1 MHFTKLFAN
10 FTEEKYNTNYNMAKI
25 LGLDLGTNSIGWAI
39 TEQQDEN
46 YTLLDKGVDI
56 FQEGV
61 ARTKSG
67 EEPMVKTRTDA
78 RALRRHYYRRR
89 LRKIE
94 LLKVLI
100 ANDFCPYLDKE
111 QLDNWRYKKEYP
123 LTDEFTLWL
132 RSSDSNNPY
141 ADRYK
146 ALTEQLNLSVTTDRF
161 TLGRAL
167 YHLSQRRGFL
177 SNRKDAE
184 SSDDGMVK
192 GAIKQLDED
201 MDAAGCNYLGEFYY
215 KMFLAGEKIR
225 TGDGYGYAG
234 RIPHYE
240 KEFKAICE
248 KQNLSEDLQKAL
260 HRAIFFQRPLKS
272 QKGLVGNCTLE
283 KDKARCP
290 ISHPRFEEFR
300 MLCFINNIKIKTP
313 AESEMRM
320 LNADEV
326 RLIEP
331 LFYRKSKEHFDF
343 EDIAKKLSGGKKNCY
358 AHIADKVDAP
368 YKFNFKMS
376 QNVSGSPLTAA
387 LRNLFGEDWLTTMSS
402 VYLKGEGKTESQ
414 ILNDVWHVL
423 FSFDDDDKLKE
434 WAKINLQ
441 LNDEQAEAFADI
453 RVKQGYAALSLNA
466 INKILPY
473 LRAGYRY
480 DEAVFVANLSNVVS
494 GEMWHNEETRK
505 SIINDICTL
514 LDEFA
519 YSPSCRQTK
528 KQAID
533 DLLLDN
539 YGVSKNDSARLYE
552 PSNIETYPQAQPNR
566 DGLILLGSP
575 RTSSVRNPM
584 AMRALFRLRALI
596 NHLLREGKID
606 KTTKIN
612 IEFARGL
619 NDANM
624 RSAIERYQ
632 RDNEKRRATYAAD
645 IAKLYKE
652 ECGVDIIPTEDD
664 ILKYQLWIEQNKIC
678 LYTGEQIS
686 ICDFIGANP
695 KYDIEHTI
703 PRSRGGDNSQMNKTL
718 CQADFN
724 RRIKREKLPA
734 ELGIHAE
741 ILARIEQLGWEKE
754 IEKLE
759 KQIYGCDRS
768 AKGAATK
775 ESKDKA
781 IRDRHYLR
789 MRLNYLRGKLM
800 RFTMTEVPEGFSNR
814 QGVDIGIIG
823 RYAKMYL
830 ETVFDRVYTVKGT
843 TTADF
848 RKMWGLQEEYVKKE
862 RVNHI
867 HHCIDAITIACIGSG
882 AYAKWAQFQRDT
894 ERYYWHRENK
904 PVFDKPWPTFTED
917 VKAVADELL
926 VSHHTADNVPKH
938 SRKKLRIRGKVQFNA
953 EGKPIYVQGDTARAS
968 LHQQTF
974 YGAIK
979 REDEIKYVVRK
990 SLDALQ
996 PADVDK
1002 IVDEAVRACVK
1013 TAIEREGFKEA
1024 MSKPICFNEAKGGYI
1039 KKVRIYTPSVT
1050 SPIHLKKHQM
1060 LSRFDYKQ
1068 DYYVANDGNYCMAI
1082 YEGEDARGRTKRSFH
1097 IVNNLEA
1104 AKFYNGKTS
1113 RYDLVPQ
1120 SDENDFPLK
1129 CILRTGTMVLFYE
1142 NRPDELYECSRA
1154 ELTKRLYKVTGMTT
1168 SVIQQ
1173 KYKYGMIT
1181 LKHHQEA
1188 RPAGELKEK
1197 KGEWET
1203 NEEYRPVIVINHNQL
1218 NALVE
1223 GYDFELTVTG
1233 EIKFKH

>member
-1 MHFTKLFAN
+1 MT
-10 FTEEKYNTNYNMAKI
+10 KI

-39 TEQQDEN
+39 TEQQDDN
-46 YTLLDKGVDI
+46 YTLLDRGVDI

-61 ARTKSG
+61 AREKG
-67 EEPMVKTRTDA
+67 EEKPMVKTRTDA

-94 LLKVLI
+94 LLKVLV
-100 ANDFCPYLDKE
+100 AKDFCPYLSDE
-111 QLDNWRYKKEYP
+111 QLDAWRYKKQYP
-123 LTDEFTLWL
+123 LNDEFMLWL
-132 RSSDSNNPY
+132 RSSDSSNPY

-146 ALTEQLNLSVTTDRF
+146 ALTEQLNLSATADRYA
-161 TLGRAL
+161 LGRAL

-177 SNRKDAE
+177 SNRKDANN
-184 SSDDGMVK
+184 SDDGVVN
-192 GAIKQLDED
+192 GAINQLDED
-201 MDAAGCNYLGEFYY
+201 MVAAGCSYLGEFYY
-215 KMFLAGEKIR
+215 KLFLAGEKIR

-234 RIPHYE
+234 RIAHYE
-240 KEFKAICE
+240 KEFEAICK
-248 KQNLSEDLQKAL
+248 KQNLSDELQKAL

-272 QKGLVGNCTLE
+272 QKGLVGNCTFE

-313 AESEMRM
+313 ADSELRM
-320 LNADEV
+320 LNADEAQ
-326 RLIEP
+326 LIEP
-331 LFYRKSKEHFDF
+331 LFYRKRKEHFDF
-343 EDIAKKLSGGKKNCY
+343 EDIAKKLAGGKKSGY
-358 AHIADKVDAP
+358 THIADKVDAP

-387 LRNLFGEDWLTTMSS
+387 LCNLFGEDWLSTMSS

-414 ILNDVWHVL
+414 ILNDIWHVL
-423 FSFDDDDKLKE
+423 FSFDSKEKLNE

-441 LNDEQAEAFADI
+441 LNDEQAKYFADI
-453 RVKQGYAALSLNA
+453 EVKQGYAALSLNA

-473 LRAGYRY
+473 LRGGYRY
-480 DEAVFVANLSNVVS
+480 DEAVFIANLPKVIPQ
-494 GEMWHNEETRK
+494 EMWQNDDTRTA
-505 SIINDICTL
+505 IIKDICSL
-514 LDEFA
+514 LEEFA
-519 YSPSCRQTK
+519 ENPLYRHLTK

-533 DLLLDN
+533 NMLLDN
-539 YGVSKNDSARLYE
+539 YGIGYNDSARLYE
-552 PSNIETYPQAQPNR
+552 PSNIETYPRAQPNKE
-566 DGLILLGSP
+566 GLLLLGSP

-584 AMRALFRLRALI
+584 AMRTLFRLRALV
-596 NHLLREGKID
+596 NQLLKEGKID
-606 KTTKIN
+606 KATKIN

-624 RSAIERYQ
+624 RNAIERYQ
-632 RDNEKRRATYAAD
+632 RENEKNRATYAD
-645 IAKLYKE
+645 KIAELYKE
-652 ECGVDIIPTEDD
+652 QCGIDITPTEDD
-664 ILKYQLWIEQNKIC
+664 ILKYQLWIEQNKRC
-678 LYTGEQIS
+678 LYTGESIS

-695 KYDIEHTI
+695 KYDIEHTV

-718 CQADFN
+718 CQSDFN

-734 ELGIHAE
+734 ELTNHTE
-741 ILARIEQLGWEKE
+741 IMAHIEQLGWDKE

-759 KQIYGCDRS
+759 KQIFGCDR
-768 AKGAATK
+768 AVKRAATK

-781 IRDRHYLR
+781 IRDRHYFR
-789 MRLNYLRGKLM
+789 MRLNYLRDKLS
-800 RFTMTEVPEGFSNR
+800 RFTMTEVPEGFNNR

-830 ETVFDRVYTVKGT
+830 ETVFDRVYTVKGA

-848 RKMWGLQEEYVKKE
+848 RRAWGLQEEYGKKE

-926 VSHHTADNVPKH
+926 VSHHTPNNMHKH
-938 SRKKLRIRGKVQFNA
+938 SRKKLRVRGKIQYN
-953 EGKPIYVQGDTARAS
+953 EQDEPIYMQGDTARGA
-968 LHQQTF
+968 LHTQIF

-979 REDEIKYVVRK
+979 RDDEIKYVVRK
-990 SLDALQ
+990 SLDALKSD
-996 PADVDK
+996 DVDK
-1002 IVDEAVRACVK
+1002 IVDNAVRECVK
-1013 TAIEREGFKEA
+1013 AAIANEGFKEA
-1024 MSKPICFNEAKGGYI
+1024 ISKPICFNKAKGVYI
-1039 KKVRIYTPSVT
+1039 KKVRIFTPSVT

-1060 LSRFDYKQ
+1060 LSRFDHKQ
-1068 DYYVANDGNYCMAI
+1068 TYYVANDGNYCMAI
-1082 YEGEDARGRTKRSFH
+1082 YEGTDTKGKTKRSFQ

-1120 SDENDFPLK
+1120 SDSNDYPLK
-1129 CILRTGTMVLFYE
+1129 YILRTGTMVLFYE
-1142 NRPDELYECSRA
+1142 KNPEKLYECSRA
-1154 ELTKRLYKVTGMTT
+1154 ELTKRLYKVTGMAADGRIRFTF
-1168 SVIQQ
+1168 
-1173 KYKYGMIT
+1173 
-1181 LKHHQEA
+1181 HQEA
-1188 RPAGELKEK
+1188 RDDKSISAECGM
-1197 KGEWET
+1197 GISSVDIH
-1203 NEEYRPVIVINHNQL
+1203 NPVARLRLSLGNL
-1218 NALVE
+1218 NMYIE

>member
-1 MHFTKLFAN
+1 
-10 FTEEKYNTNYNMAKI
+10 MAKI

-39 TEQQDEN
+39 TEQQDDN

-61 ARTKSG
+61 AREKG
-67 EEPMVKTRTDA
+67 EEKPMVQTRTDA

-94 LLKVLI
+94 LLKVLV
-100 ANDFCPYLDKE
+100 ANNLCPYLSEDM
-111 QLDNWRYKKEYP
+111 LNGWRYKKQYP
-123 LTDEFTLWL
+123 LNDEFMLWL
-132 RSSDSNNPY
+132 RSSDSDNPY

-146 ALTEQLNLSVTTDRF
+146 ALTEQLNLSATADRY

-177 SNRKDAE
+177 SNRKE
-184 SSDDGMVK
+184 EGGDDGSVK

-201 MDAAGCNYLGEFYY
+201 MVAAGCNYLGEFYY
-215 KMFLAGEKIR
+215 KLFLAGEKIR

-234 RIPHYE
+234 RIAHYE

-248 KQNLSEDLQKAL
+248 KQKLSEELQKAL

-272 QKGLVGNCTLE
+272 QKGLVGNCTFE

-300 MLCFINNIKIKTP
+300 MLSFINNIKIKTP
-313 AESEMRM
+313 ADNELRM
-320 LNADEV
+320 LNIDEV
-326 RLIEP
+326 QLIEP
-331 LFYRKSKEHFDF
+331 LFYRKSKPHFDF
-343 EDIAKKLSGGKKNCY
+343 EDIAKKLSGGKKSSY
-358 AHIADKVDAP
+358 AHISDKLDAA

-376 QNVSGSPLTAA
+376 VSVSGSPLTAA
-387 LRNLFGEDWLTTMSS
+387 LRDIFGDDWLSTMSS
-402 VYLKGEGKTESQ
+402 VYLKGEGKTELQ

-423 FSFDDDDKLKE
+423 FSFDNDDKLKE
-434 WAKINLQ
+434 WAKTNLQ
-441 LNDEQAEAFADI
+441 LNNEQAEIFANI
-453 RVKQGYAALSLNA
+453 KVKQGYAALSLNA
-466 INKILPY
+466 IDKILPY
-473 LRAGYRY
+473 LRCGYRY
-480 DEAVFVANLSNVVS
+480 DEAVFIANLPAVVPH
-494 GEMWHNEETRK
+494 EMWHNEDTR
-505 SIINDICTL
+505 SAIIKDICSL

-519 YSPSCRQTK
+519 ANPLYRHLTK

-533 DLLLDN
+533 NMLLDN
-539 YGVSKNDSARLYE
+539 YGIGYNDSARLYE
-552 PSNIETYPQAQPNR
+552 PSNIETYAKAQPN
-566 DGLILLGSP
+566 DAGIILLGSP

-584 AMRALFRLRALI
+584 AMRALFRLRALV
-596 NHLLREGKID
+596 NQLLKEGKID

-619 NDANM
+619 NDSNM
-624 RSAIERYQ
+624 RNAIERYQ
-632 RDNEKRRATYAAD
+632 RENEKKYKEYADA
-645 IAKLYKE
+645 IAKLFKE
-652 ECGVDIIPTEDD
+652 ECGYDITPTEDD
-664 ILKYQLWIEQNKIC
+664 ILKYQLWLEQNKLC
-678 LYTGEQIS
+678 LYTGEQIALS
-686 ICDFIGANP
+686 DFIGANP
-695 KYDIEHTI
+695 KYDIEHTV

-734 ELGIHAE
+734 ELANHAE
-741 ILARIEQLGWEKE
+741 IMAHIEQLGWNKD

-768 AKGAATK
+768 AKSAATK
-775 ESKDKA
+775 EAKDKA

-789 MRLNYLRGKLM
+789 MRLNYLRGKLS

-823 RYAKMYL
+823 KYAKMYL
-830 ETVFDRVYTVKGT
+830 ETVFNRVYTVKGA

-848 RKMWGLQEEYVKKE
+848 RKMWGLQEEYAKKE

-882 AYAKWAQFQRDT
+882 AYSKWAQFQRDT
-894 ERYYWHRENK
+894 ERYYWHRENR
-904 PVFDKPWPTFTED
+904 PIFDKPWPTFTED
-917 VKAVADELL
+917 VKAIADELL
-926 VSHHTADNVPKH
+926 VSHYTAYNLPKH
-938 SRKKLRIRGKVQFNA
+938 TRKKLRVRGAVQLNA
-953 EGKPIYVQGDTARAS
+953 EGKPIYIQGDTARAS

-979 REDEIKYVVRK
+979 RDDEIKYVVRK
-990 SLDALQ
+990 PLDALQ
-996 PADVDK
+996 PTDVDK

-1013 TAIEREGFKEA
+1013 AAIEREGFKEA
-1024 MSKPICFNEAKGGYI
+1024 MSKPICFNEAKGVYI
-1039 KKVRIYTPSVT
+1039 KRVRIFTPSVT

-1060 LSRFDYKQ
+1060 LSRFDHKQ

-1082 YEGEDARGRTKRSFH
+1082 YEGVDAKGKIKRSFQ

-1142 NRPDELYECSRA
+1142 HSAEELYECSRA
-1154 ELTKRLYKVTGMTT
+1154 ELAKRLYKVAGM
-1168 SVIQQ
+1168 SVMAIKRQSG
-1173 KYKYGMIT
+1173 KIDRYGMFT
-1181 LKHHQEA
+1181 MKHHQEA
-1188 RPAGELKEK
+1188 RPSGELKAK
-1197 KGEWET
+1197 NGEWKVG
-1203 NEEYRPVIVINHNQL
+1203 EEYRPAIIINHNQL
-1218 NALVE
+1218 NTLAE

-1233 EIKFKH
+1233 DIKFKH

>member
-1 MHFTKLFAN
+1 
-10 FTEEKYNTNYNMAKI
+10 MAKI

-39 TEQQDEN
+39 TEQQDDN
-46 YTLLDKGVDI
+46 YTLSDKGVDI

-78 RALRRHYYRRR
+78 RALRRHYFRRR

-100 ANDFCPYLDKE
+100 ANDLCPYLDKE
-111 QLDNWRYKKEYP
+111 QLDNWRYKKQYP
-123 LTDEFTLWL
+123 LNGEFMLWL

-146 ALTEQLNLSVTTDRF
+146 ALTEQLNLSVTADRY
-161 TLGRAL
+161 TLGRVL
-167 YHLSQRRGFL
+167 YHLAQRRGFL
-177 SNRKDAE
+177 SNRKEE
-184 SSDDGMVK
+184 SSDDGAVK
-192 GAIKQLDED
+192 GAIKKLDED
-201 MDAAGCNYLGEFYY
+201 MTAAGCEYLGEFYY
-215 KMFLAGEKIR
+215 KLFCAGEKIR

-234 RIPHYE
+234 RISHYE
-240 KEFKAICE
+240 KEFKVICE
-248 KQNLSEDLQKAL
+248 KQNLSEELQKAL

-272 QKGLVGNCTLE
+272 QKGLVGNCTFE

-300 MLCFINNIKIKTP
+300 MLCLINNIKIKTP
-313 AESEMRM
+313 ADSELRM

-326 RLIEP
+326 QLIEP

-343 EDIAKKLSGGKKNCY
+343 EDIAKKLAGGKKNSY

-368 YKFNFKMS
+368 YKFNYKMS

-387 LRNLFGEDWLTTMSS
+387 LRNLFGEDWLSTMSS
-402 VYLKGEGKTESQ
+402 VYIKGEGKTESQ

-434 WAKINLQ
+434 WAKTNLQ
-441 LNDEQAEAFADI
+441 LNDEQAETFADI
-453 RVKQGYAALSLNA
+453 KVKQGYAALSLNA

-473 LRAGYRY
+473 LRGGYRY
-480 DEAVFVANLSNVVS
+480 DEAVFIANLPAVVPQ
-494 GEMWHNEETRK
+494 EMWKNENTRNA
-505 SIINDICTL
+505 IIKDICSL

-519 YSPSCRQTK
+519 ENPLYRHLTK

-533 DLLLDN
+533 NMLLDN
-539 YGVSKNDSARLYE
+539 YVISYNDSALLYE

-566 DGLILLGSP
+566 EGLLLLGSP

-584 AMRALFRLRALI
+584 AMRALFRLRVLV
-596 NHLLREGKID
+596 NQLLKEGKID

-624 RSAIERYQ
+624 RNAIERYQ
-632 RDNEKRRATYAAD
+632 RENEKNRATYAAD

-652 ECGVDIIPTEDD
+652 QCGVDITPTEDD
-664 ILKYQLWIEQNKIC
+664 ILKYQLWIEQNKLC
-678 LYTGEQIS
+678 LYTGESIS

-695 KYDIEHTI
+695 KYDIEHTV

-734 ELGIHAE
+734 ELANHAE
-741 ILARIEQLGWEKE
+741 IMAHIEQLGWDKE

-759 KQIYGCDRS
+759 KQIYGCDCSVKS
-768 AKGAATK
+768 ATTK

-789 MRLNYLRGKLM
+789 MRLSYLRGKLS
-800 RFTMTEVPEGFSNR
+800 RFTMIEVPEGFSNR

-830 ETVFDRVYTVKGT
+830 ETIFDRVYTVKGA

-848 RKMWGLQEEYVKKE
+848 RKMWGLQEEYAKKE

-882 AYAKWAQFQRDT
+882 AYSKWAQFQRDT

-917 VKAVADELL
+917 VKAIADELL
-926 VSHHTADNVPKH
+926 VSHHTANNLPKH
-938 SRKKLRIRGKVQFNA
+938 SRKKLRIRGKVQYNA

-979 REDEIKYVVRK
+979 RDDEIKYVVRK
-990 SLDALQ
+990 PLDALQ

-1013 TAIEREGFKEA
+1013 AAIEREGFKEA
-1024 MSKPICFNEAKGGYI
+1024 MSKPICFNEAKGVYI

-1050 SPIHLKKHQM
+1050 SPIHLKKQQM

-1082 YEGEDARGRTKRSFH
+1082 YEGVDAKGKTKRSFQ
-1097 IVNNLEA
+1097 IINNLEA
-1104 AKFYNGKTS
+1104 TKFYNGKTS

-1142 NRPDELYECSRA
+1142 KSAEELYECSRA
-1154 ELTKRLYKVTGMTT
+1154 ELTKRLYKVTGM
-1168 SVIQQ
+1168 SEQVVSGQ
-1173 KYKYGMIT
+1173 YHYGT
-1181 LKHHQEA
+1181 FTFRHHQEA
-1188 RPAGELKEK
+1188 RPAGELKA
-1197 KGEWET
+1197 KGGEYKQ
-1203 NEEYRPVIVINHNQL
+1203 NEEYRPIIGLKHTQL

>member
-1 MHFTKLFAN
+1 
-10 FTEEKYNTNYNMAKI
+10 MAKI

-39 TEQQDEN
+39 TEQQDDN

-123 LTDEFTLWL
+123 LTEEFTLWL
-132 RSSDSNNPY
+132 RSSDSSNPY

-167 YHLSQRRGFL
+167 YHLSQRRGSL

-184 SSDDGMVK
+184 SGDDGVVK
-192 GAIKQLDED
+192 GAIMKLDED
-201 MDAAGCNYLGEFYY
+201 MAAAGCDYLGEFYY
-215 KMFLAGEKIR
+215 KLFLAGEKIR

-234 RIPHYE
+234 RISHYE

-248 KQNLSEDLQKAL
+248 KQNLSEELQKAL
-260 HRAIFFQRPLKS
+260 YRAIFFQRPLKS
-272 QKGLVGNCTLE
+272 QKGLVGNCTFE
-283 KDKARCP
+283 KNKARCP

-313 AESEMRM
+313 TDSELRM

-326 RLIEP
+326 QLIEP

-343 EDIAKKLSGGKKNCY
+343 EDIAKKLAGGKKNSY

-368 YKFNFKMS
+368 HKFNFKMS

-387 LRNLFGEDWLTTMSS
+387 LRNLFGEDWLSTMSS

-423 FSFDDDDKLKE
+423 LSFDDDDKLKE
-434 WAKINLQ
+434 WAKTNLQ
-441 LNDEQAEAFADI
+441 LNEEQAEAFVDI
-453 RVKQGYAALSLNA
+453 KVKQGYAALSLNA

-473 LRAGYRY
+473 LREGYRY
-480 DEAVFVANLSNVVS
+480 DEAVFIANLPAVVPQ
-494 GEMWHNEETRK
+494 EMWQNENARNA
-505 SIINDICTL
+505 IIKDICSL

-519 YSPSCRQTK
+519 ENPLYRHLTK

-533 DLLLDN
+533 NMLLDN
-539 YGVSKNDSARLYE
+539 YGISYNDSARLYA

-566 DGLILLGSP
+566 DGLLLLGSP

-584 AMRALFRLRALI
+584 AMRALFRLRALV
-596 NHLLREGKID
+596 NQLLKEGKID

-612 IEFARGL
+612 VELAREL
-619 NDANM
+619 NTANK
-624 RSAIERYQ
+624 RRAIERYQ
-632 RDNEKRRATYAAD
+632 RENEKTRKEYANA
-645 IAKLYKE
+645 IAELYKA
-652 ECGVDIIPTEDD
+652 ECGYEIVPTNDE
-664 ILKYQLWIEQNKIC
+664 ILKYQLWIEQNRVC
-678 LYTGEQIS
+678 LYTGEQIG

-695 KYDIEHTI
+695 KYDIEHTV

-724 RRIKREKLPA
+724 RRIKRKKLPA
-734 ELGIHAE
+734 ELSNHKD
-741 ILARIEQLGWEKE
+741 ILDRIKSLNWE
-754 IEKLE
+754 EKISELE
-759 KQIYGCDRS
+759 KQISKRYKES
-768 AKGAATK
+768 AKASTK
-775 ESKDKA
+775 EAKDKA
-781 IRDRHYLR
+781 IQDRHFLQLK
-789 MRLNYLRGKLM
+789 LNYLRGKLM
-800 RFTMTEVPEGFSNR
+800 RFTMTKVPESFTNR

-823 RYAKMYL
+823 KYAKLYL
-830 ETVFDRVYTVKGT
+830 QTVFNEKNILVVKGKT
-843 TTADF
+843 TSDF
-848 RKMWGLQEEYVKKE
+848 RKMWGLQDEYSRKN
-862 RVNHI
+862 RTNHT
-867 HHCIDAITIACIGSG
+867 HHCIDAITISCIDDT
-882 AYAKWAQFQRDT
+882 AYAKWEEYAKEQEFH
-894 ERYYWHRENK
+894 YWDDKSRPKVN
-904 PVFDKPWPTFTED
+904 KPWPTFTED
-917 VKAVADELL
+917 VKAIAEELL

-938 SRKKLRIRGKVQFNA
+938 SRKKLRVRGKVQFNA

-974 YGAIK
+974 YSAIK
-979 REDEIKYVVRK
+979 RDDEIKYVVRK
-990 SLDALQ
+990 PLDALQ

-1013 TAIEREGFKEA
+1013 AAIEREGFKEA
-1024 MSKPICFNEAKGGYI
+1024 MSKPICFNEAKGVYI

-1050 SPIHLKKHQM
+1050 SPIRLKKQQM

-1068 DYYVANDGNYCMAI
+1068 DYYVANDGNYCLAI
-1082 YEGEDARGRTKRSFH
+1082 YEGVDAKGKTKRSFQ

-1104 AKFYNGKTS
+1104 AKFYNDKTS

-1129 CILRTGTMVLFYE
+1129 CILRAGTMVLFYE
-1142 NRPDELYECSRA
+1142 NSPKELYECSRA
-1154 ELTKRLYKVTGMTT
+1154 EWAKRLYKVTGM
-1168 SVIQQ
+1168 SVMAIKRQSG
-1173 KYKYGMIT
+1173 KIDRYGMFT
-1181 LKHHQEA
+1181 MKHHQEA
-1188 RPAGELKEK
+1188 RPSGELKAK
-1197 KGEWET
+1197 NGEWKIG
-1203 NEEYRPVIVINHNQL
+1203 EEYRPAIIINHNQL
-1218 NALVE
+1218 NTLVE

>member
-1 MHFTKLFAN
+1 
-10 FTEEKYNTNYNMAKI
+10 MARI
-25 LGLDLGTNSIGWAI
+25 LGLDLGTNSIGWAL
-39 TEQQDEN
+39 TEQHEN
-46 YTLLDKGVDI
+46 GYQLIDKGVDI

-61 ARTKSG
+61 NRTKSG
-67 EEPMVKTRTDA
+67 EEPMVKIRTEA

-94 LLKVLI
+94 LLKVLV
-100 ANDFCPYLDKE
+100 ANNLCPYLSNE
-111 QLDNWRYKKEYP
+111 QLDAWRYKKQYP
-123 LTDEFTLWL
+123 LNDEFMLWL
-132 RSSDSNNPY
+132 RSSDSDNPY

-146 ALTEQLNLSVTTDRF
+146 VLTEQLTLSSMVDRY

-167 YHLSQRRGFL
+167 YHLAQRRGFL
-177 SNRKDAE
+177 SNRKAE
-184 SSDDGMVK
+184 GNDDGTVK
-192 GAIKQLDED
+192 GAIKRLDKD
-201 MDAAGCNYLGEFYY
+201 MAEAGCNYLGEFYY
-215 KMFLAGEKIR
+215 KLFLAGEKIR

-234 RIPHYE
+234 RIAHYE

-248 KQNLSEDLQKAL
+248 KQKLSEELQRAL
-260 HRAIFFQRPLKS
+260 YRAIFFQRPLKS
-272 QKGLVGNCTLE
+272 QKGLVGFCTFE

-290 ISHPRFEEFR
+290 ISHPHFEEFR
-300 MLCFINNIKIKTP
+300 MRSFINNIKIKTP
-313 AESEMRM
+313 RDAELRM
-320 LNADEV
+320 LSSNEV
-326 RLIEP
+326 QLIEP
-331 LFYRKSKEHFDF
+331 LFYRKSKPHFDF
-343 EDIAKKLSGGKKNCY
+343 EDIAKKLSGGKKNNY

-368 YKFNFKMS
+368 FKFNFKMS
-376 QNVSGSPLTAA
+376 QNVSGSPMTAA
-387 LRNLFGEDWLTTMSS
+387 LRNLFGEDWLSTMSS

-423 FSFDDDDKLKE
+423 FSFDDDDMLKE
-434 WAKINLQ
+434 WARLNLQ
-441 LNDEQAEAFADI
+441 LNEEQADSFAEI

-466 INKILPY
+466 IDKILPY
-473 LRAGYRY
+473 LRGGYRY
-480 DEAVFVANLSNVVS
+480 DEAVYIANLPKVVS
-494 GEMWHNEETRK
+494 ADMWHNQDTRRA
-505 SIINDICTL
+505 IIKDICGL

-519 YSPSCRQTK
+519 TNPLYRHLTK

-533 DLLLDN
+533 NMLLDN
-539 YGVSKNDSARLYE
+539 YGISYNDSARLYE
-552 PSNIETYPQAQPNR
+552 PSNIETYPQAQPNI
-566 DGLILLGSP
+566 DGLLLLGSP

-584 AMRALFRLRALI
+584 AMRALFRLRALV
-596 NHLLREGKID
+596 NQLLKEGKID

-624 RSAIERYQ
+624 RNAIERFQ
-632 RDNEKRRATYAAD
+632 RENEKRHREHAD
-645 IAKLYKE
+645 DIVKLFKA
-652 ECGVDIIPTEDD
+652 ECDVDITPTEDD
-664 ILKYQLWIEQNKIC
+664 ILKYQLWIEQNKRC
-678 LYTGEQIS
+678 LYTGKQIC
-686 ICDFIGANP
+686 ITDFIGADP
-695 KYDIEHTI
+695 KYDIEHTV

-724 RRIKREKLPA
+724 RRIKRERLPA
-734 ELGIHAE
+734 ELANHSE
-741 ILARIEQLGWEKE
+741 IMAHIEQLGWDKD

-768 AKGAATK
+768 AKSATTK
-775 ESKDKA
+775 ESKDKS

-789 MRLNYLRGKLM
+789 MKLSYLRGKLS

-830 ETVFDRVYTVKGT
+830 ETVFDRVYTVKGA

-848 RKMWGLQEEYVKKE
+848 RKMWGLQDEYSKKE

-882 AYAKWAQFQRDT
+882 TYAKWAQFQRDA

-904 PVFDKPWPTFTED
+904 PIFEKPWPTFTED
-917 VKAVADELL
+917 VKAVAEELL
-926 VSHHTADNVPKH
+926 VSHYTADNLPKRT
-938 SRKKLRIRGKVQFNA
+938 RKKLRVRGKVQLNA
-953 EGKPIYVQGDTARAS
+953 EGKPIYVQGDTARGA

-979 REDEIKYVVRK
+979 RDDEIKYVVRK
-990 SLDALQ
+990 ALDALQ

-1002 IVDEAVRACVK
+1002 IVDDAVRECVK
-1013 TAIEREGFKEA
+1013 AAIARDGFKEA
-1024 MSKPICFNEAKGGYI
+1024 VSKPICFNEAKGVYI
-1039 KKVRIYTPSVT
+1039 KRVRIYTPSVT

-1060 LSRFDYKQ
+1060 LSRFNHKQ
-1068 DYYVANDGNYCMAI
+1068 EYYVANDGNYCMAI
-1082 YEGEDARGRTKRSFH
+1082 YEGADARGKTKRTFQ

-1104 AKFYNGKTS
+1104 AKFYNDKTN

-1120 SDENDFPLK
+1120 SDDNDYPLK
-1129 CILRTGTMVLFYE
+1129 YILRTGTMVLFYE
-1142 NRPDELYECSRA
+1142 NSPKELYDCSRA
-1154 ELTKRLYKVTGMTT
+1154 ELTRRLYKVTGM
-1168 SVIQQ
+1168 SEQVVSGQ
-1173 KYKYGMIT
+1173 YHYGT
-1181 LKHHQEA
+1181 FTFRHHQEA
-1188 RPAGELKEK
+1188 RPAGELKA
-1197 KGEWET
+1197 KGGEYKQ
-1203 NEEYRPVIVINHNQL
+1203 NEEYRPIIGLKHTQL

>member
-1 MHFTKLFAN
+1 
-10 FTEEKYNTNYNMAKI
+10 MAKI

-39 TEQQDEN
+39 TEQQDDN

-123 LTDEFTLWL
+123 LTEEFTLWL
-132 RSSDSNNPY
+132 RSSDSSNPY

-184 SSDDGMVK
+184 SGDDGVVK
-192 GAIKQLDED
+192 GAIMKLDED
-201 MDAAGCNYLGEFYY
+201 MAAAGCDYLGEFYY
-215 KMFLAGEKIR
+215 KLFLAGEKIR

-234 RIPHYE
+234 RISHYE

-248 KQNLSEDLQKAL
+248 KQNLSEELQKAL
-260 HRAIFFQRPLKS
+260 YRAIFFQRPLKS
-272 QKGLVGNCTLE
+272 QKGLVGNCTFE
-283 KDKARCP
+283 KNKARCP

-313 AESEMRM
+313 TDSELRM

-326 RLIEP
+326 QLIEP

-343 EDIAKKLSGGKKNCY
+343 EDIAKKLAGGKKNSY

-376 QNVSGSPLTAA
+376 QNVSGSPITAA
-387 LRNLFGEDWLTTMSS
+387 LRNLFGEDWLSTMSS
-402 VYLKGEGKTESQ
+402 VYIKGEGKTESQ

-434 WAKINLQ
+434 WAKTNLQ
-441 LNDEQAEAFADI
+441 LNDEQAETFADI
-453 RVKQGYAALSLNA
+453 KVKQGYAALSLNA

-473 LRAGYRY
+473 LRGGYRY
-480 DEAVFVANLSNVVS
+480 DEAVFIANLPAVVPQ
-494 GEMWHNEETRK
+494 EMWKYENTRTA
-505 SIINDICTL
+505 IIKDICSL

-519 YSPSCRQTK
+519 TNPLYRHLTK

-533 DLLLDN
+533 NMLLDN
-539 YGVSKNDSARLYE
+539 YGIGYNESARLYE
-552 PSNIETYPQAQPNR
+552 PSNIEAYPQAQPNK

-584 AMRALFRLRALI
+584 AMRALFRLRALV
-596 NHLLREGKID
+596 NQLLKEGKID

-624 RSAIERYQ
+624 RNAIERYQ
-632 RDNEKRRATYAAD
+632 RENEKNRATYAAD

-652 ECGVDIIPTEDD
+652 QCGVDITPTEDD
-664 ILKYQLWIEQNKIC
+664 ILKYQLWIEQNKLC
-678 LYTGEQIS
+678 LYTGESIS

-695 KYDIEHTI
+695 KYDIEHTV

-718 CQADFN
+718 CHADFN

-734 ELGIHAE
+734 ELANHAE
-741 ILARIEQLGWEKE
+741 IVAHIEQLGWDKE

-768 AKGAATK
+768 VKSATTK

-789 MRLNYLRGKLM
+789 MRLNYLRGKLS

-830 ETVFDRVYTVKGT
+830 ETVFDRVYTVKGA

-848 RKMWGLQEEYVKKE
+848 RKMWGLQEEYAKKE

-867 HHCIDAITIACIGSG
+867 HHCIDAITIACIGGG

-894 ERYYWHRENK
+894 ERYYWHRDNK

-917 VKAVADELL
+917 VKAIAEELF

-938 SRKKLRIRGKVQFNA
+938 SCKKLRIRGKVQFNA
-953 EGKPIYVQGDTARAS
+953 EGKPIYIQGDTARAS

-979 REDEIKYVVRK
+979 LDDEIKYVVRK
-990 SLDALQ
+990 KLDDLKTM
-996 PADVDK
+996 ADVDK

-1013 TAIEREGFKEA
+1013 AAIEREGFKEA
-1024 MSKPICFNEAKGGYI
+1024 MSKPICFNEAKGVYI
-1039 KKVRIYTPSVT
+1039 KKVRIYTASNL
-1050 SPIHLKKHQM
+1050 SPKPLGHKTHRDKSQY
-1060 LSRFDYKQ
+1060 DYKRP
-1068 DYYVANDGNYCMAI
+1068 YYVVYGGNYCLAI
-1082 YEGEDARGRTKRSFH
+1082 YEGLDNKGKVKRSYNL
-1097 IVNNLEA
+1097 ISNLEA

-1129 CILRTGTMVLFYE
+1129 CILRAGTMVLFYE
-1142 NRPDELYECSRA
+1142 NSPKELYECSRA
-1154 ELTKRLYKVTGMTT
+1154 ELSKRLYKVKGLCDKKTGNNRTAYIT
-1168 SVIQQ
+1168 
-1173 KYKYGMIT
+1173 MI
-1181 LKHHQEA
+1181 HHQEA
-1188 RPAGELKEK
+1188 RPDSDLVIK
-1197 KGEWET
+1197 KGVFIA
-1203 NEEYRPVIVINHNQL
+1203 NEEYRPIIEQSHNQL
-1218 NALVE
+1218 NILVE

>member
-1 MHFTKLFAN
+1 
-10 FTEEKYNTNYNMAKI
+10 MAKI

-39 TEQQDEN
+39 TEQQDDN
-46 YTLLDKGVDI
+46 YTLLDRGVDI

-78 RALRRHYYRRR
+78 RALRRHYFRRR

-100 ANDFCPYLDKE
+100 ANNLCPYLE
-111 QLDNWRYKKEYP
+111 ERQLDNWRYKKQYP
-123 LTDEFTLWL
+123 LNDEFILWL
-132 RSSDSNNPY
+132 RSSDSSNPY

-146 ALTEQLNLSVTTDRF
+146 SLTETLDLSSTADRY

-177 SNRKDAE
+177 SNRKE
-184 SSDDGMVK
+184 EGGDDGSVK
-192 GAIKQLDED
+192 GAIKRLDED
-201 MDAAGCNYLGEFYY
+201 MVAASCEYLGEFYY
-215 KMFLAGEKIR
+215 KLFLAGEKIR

-234 RIPHYE
+234 RIAHYE

-248 KQNLSEDLQKAL
+248 KQNLSAELQRAL

-272 QKGLVGNCTLE
+272 QKGLVGNCTFE
-283 KDKARCP
+283 KNKARCP

-300 MLCFINNIKIKTP
+300 MLSFINNIKVKTP
-313 AESEMRM
+313 ADDKLRM
-320 LNADEV
+320 LSAEEV
-326 RLIEP
+326 RLIET

-343 EDIAKKLSGGKKNCY
+343 EDIAKKLSGSKKGAF
-358 AHIADKVDAP
+358 AHIADKIDAP

-376 QNVSGSPLTAA
+376 ATVSGSPLTTA
-387 LRNLFGEDWLTTMSS
+387 LRDIFGEDWLSTMSS
-402 VYLKGEGKTESQ
+402 VYLKGEGKTKSQ
-414 ILNDVWHVL
+414 ILDDVWHVL
-423 FSFDDDDKLKE
+423 FSFDSKEKLKE
-434 WAKINLQ
+434 WARLNLQ
-441 LNDEQAEAFADI
+441 LDNEQAEAFANI
-453 RVKQGYAALSLNA
+453 KVKQGYAALSLNA
-466 INKILPY
+466 IDKILPY
-473 LRAGYRY
+473 LRSGYRY
-480 DEAVFVANLSNVVS
+480 DEAVFIANLPKVVPQ
-494 GEMWHNEETRK
+494 EMWQRDDTRQH
-505 SIINDICTL
+505 IIKDICTL

-519 YSPSCRQTK
+519 SNPLYRHLTK

-533 DLLLDN
+533 NMLLDN
-539 YGVSKNDSARLYE
+539 YDIDYNDSARLYE
-552 PSNIETYPQAQPNR
+552 PSNIETYPSAQPNK

-596 NHLLREGKID
+596 NQLLKEGKID

-624 RSAIERYQ
+624 RNAIERYQ
-632 RDNEKRRATYAAD
+632 RENEKNRTTYAAD

-652 ECGVDIIPTEDD
+652 ECGADITPTEDD
-664 ILKYQLWIEQNKIC
+664 ILKYQLWREQNSRC
-678 LYTGEQIS
+678 LYTGEQICL
-686 ICDFIGANP
+686 CDFIGANP
-695 KYDIEHTI
+695 KYDIEHTV

-724 RRIKREKLPA
+724 RHIKREKLPS
-734 ELGIHAE
+734 ELANHSE
-741 ILARIEQLGWEKE
+741 IMTRIEQLGWDKE

-759 KQIYGCDRS
+759 KQIHGCDRS
-768 AKGAATK
+768 AKSAATK

-830 ETVFDRVYTVKGT
+830 ETVFNRVYTVKGA

-848 RKMWGLQEEYVKKE
+848 RKMWGLQEEYAKKE

-894 ERYYWHRENK
+894 ERYYWHRDNK

-917 VKAVADELL
+917 VKAIADELL
-926 VSHHTADNVPKH
+926 VSHHTANNMPKH
-938 SRKKLRIRGKVQFNA
+938 SRKKLRIRGKAQFNA

-979 REDEIKYVVRK
+979 RDDEIKYVVRK
-990 SLDALQ
+990 PLDALQ
-996 PADVDK
+996 LADVDK

-1013 TAIEREGFKEA
+1013 AAIDREGFKEA
-1024 MSKPICFNEAKGGYI
+1024 ISKPICFNEAKGVYI

-1060 LSRFDYKQ
+1060 LSRFDHKQ
-1068 DYYVANDGNYCMAI
+1068 NYYVANDGNYCMAI
-1082 YEGEDARGRTKRSFH
+1082 YEGTDAKGKTKRSFQ

-1120 SDENDFPLK
+1120 SDDNDFPLK

-1142 NRPDELYECSRA
+1142 NSPEELYECSRA
-1154 ELTKRLYKVTGMTT
+1154 ELTKRLYKVTGM
-1168 SVIQQ
+1168 SSMLIQK
-1173 KYKYGMIT
+1173 KYNYGTIT

-1188 RPAGELKEK
+1188 RPAGELKAK
-1197 KGEWET
+1197 NGEWKIE
-1203 NEEYRPVIVINHNQL
+1203 EEYRPVIFLYHSQL